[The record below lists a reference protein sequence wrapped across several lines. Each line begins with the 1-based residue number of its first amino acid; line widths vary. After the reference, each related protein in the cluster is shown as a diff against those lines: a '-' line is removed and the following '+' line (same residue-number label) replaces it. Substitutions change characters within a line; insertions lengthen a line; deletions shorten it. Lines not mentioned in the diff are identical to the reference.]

1 MHQQK
6 GISLL
11 EIVIAV
17 GLISIIL
24 LALVSVSTK
33 SISNTTYSRE
43 RNQASRYS
51 QEAVEW
57 LRSQRDLGWSA
68 FYVYV
73 DSSDTWCLDTLSWT
87 NSGACSGRMIANT
100 NLVREVEFTT
110 PEQGVVEVKV
120 TVTWVDAGNT
130 NESVSE
136 TVLTKWQ

>member
-1 MHQQK
+1 MGQQK

-43 RNQASRYS
+43 KNQASRLS

-57 LRSQRDLGWSA
+57 LRSQRDMGWST
-68 FYVYV
+68 FYGYV
-73 DSSDTWCLDTLSWT
+73 DASDTWCLTTLAWD
-87 NSGACSGRMIANT
+87 NAGACSGDKVPNT
-100 NLVREVEFTT
+100 NLERQVAFTT
-110 PEQGVVEVKV
+110 PEQGVVEVRV
-120 TVTWVDAGNT
+120 TVTWLEGGNT

-136 TVLTKWQ
+136 TILTKWQ